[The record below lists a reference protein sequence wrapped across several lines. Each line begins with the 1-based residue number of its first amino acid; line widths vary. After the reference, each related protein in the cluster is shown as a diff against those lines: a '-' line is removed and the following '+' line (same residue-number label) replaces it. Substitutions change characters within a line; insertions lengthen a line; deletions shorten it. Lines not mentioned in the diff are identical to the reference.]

1 MKNYIMV
8 NYNLEHLTQSDDQIV
23 YGPIQDDEALFLYSI
38 IRGCRLERILEIGG
52 LDGYSARNFLQGLS
66 YSKVGILY
74 TCDLNPVPILAENHK
89 VIVKNA
95 LDLTVDDLDN
105 KPLDLV
111 FFDCHDMV
119 QMEIYDKL
127 VNNNI
132 INDNTILAL
141 HDTNLH
147 YPPYGN
153 GVYIEKENGYSHQ
166 PVERKMVNIFKKEL
180 GYDVFSI
187 STDITKHNSDFPFRH
202 GITVCKK
209 FRVLL

>member
-1 MKNYIMV
+1 MV
-8 NYNLEHLTQSDDQIV
+8 NYDLSHLSQPEDQNV
-23 YGPIQDDEALFLYSI
+23 SGPIQDDEALFLYSI

-52 LDGYSARNFLQGLS
+52 LNGYSAKNFLQALS
-66 YSKVGILY
+66 FSKDGILY
-74 TCDLNPVPILAENHK
+74 TCDLYPVPILSENHK
-89 VIVKNA
+89 VIIKNA
-95 LDLTVDDLDN
+95 LDLTINELDN

-119 QMEIYDKL
+119 QMDIYHKF

-147 YPPYGN
+147 YPPYQHCGIF
-153 GVYIEKENGYSHQ
+153 IEKDNGYAHQ
-166 PVERKMVNIFKKEL
+166 PVERLMVNTFKNL
-180 GYDVFSI
+180 GYDIFSI
-187 STDITKHNSDFPFRH
+187 STDHSKHSEKFPVRH

-209 FRVLL
+209 FKVLS